1 MSTSSTQP
9 NVATCPLHEVNT
21 FSAEF
26 RQHPLDFYRRLR
38 EAAPAFRDP
47 KNNVVYVSTYDLL
60 MEVLAKPKI
69 FSNRF
74 GAQLRAGAA
83 GGGMSNEELAI
94 LAKGWVPKD
103 TMLTADPPLHTRYKK
118 LAGKAFTYKKVI
130 GMNDYCTEI
139 INDLIDAFLAEGRCE
154 RKAQFANLLPM
165 YVICDALGFP
175 RADRTR
181 FKEWSDAF
189 TLQLGGVV
197 DLPTRIWCAEKIV
210 EAQHYFVAVCDA
222 KRTTPG
228 EDICSDL
235 VQTDLEEEDG
245 STRKLDNEELI
256 SIIQQILVAGNET
269 TSHTLTTGI
278 FYLLTHPEQ
287 KARLEANP
295 SLTANFV
302 EETLRMLT
310 PTNNMWRV
318 VTQDTEVGGVPV
330 KEGDLLLLRF
340 GSANRDD
347 AKFPN
352 GDHFE
357 IGRDNAKE
365 HLAFGAGVHL
375 CLGQQLARK
384 EMQTAFPI
392 VLERLKNMRLVGD
405 PDEFR
410 YVPSILLR
418 GVERLEFEF
427 EFEFDPA

>member
-103 TMLTADPPLHTRYKK
+103 TMLTADPPLHTRDKK

-154 RKAQFANLLPM
+154 RKAQFADLLPM

-418 GVERLEFEF
+418 GVERLDL

>member
-9 NVATCPLHEVNT
+9 NLATCPLHEVDT

-26 RQHPLDFYRRLR
+26 LQHPHPFYRRLR
-38 EAAPAFRDP
+38 EEAAAFRDP

-60 MEVLAKPKI
+60 MEVLAKPKV

-83 GGGMSNEELAI
+83 GGGMSNEELEI

-118 LAGKAFTYKKVI
+118 LAGKAFTYKKVLD
-130 GMNDYCTEI
+130 MNDYCKEI
-139 INDLIDAFLAEGRCE
+139 INDLLDGFVKDGHCE
-154 RKAQFANLLPM
+154 FKAQFANLLPM

-175 RADRTR
+175 RADRAR

-189 TLQLGGVV
+189 TLQLGGVA

-210 EAQHYFVAVCDA
+210 EAQHYFVAVCDE
-222 KRTTPG
+222 KRKNPG

-235 VQTDLEEEDG
+235 VQTDLDEEDG

-287 KARLEANP
+287 KARLDADP

-318 VTQDTEVGGVPV
+318 VTQDTEVGGVAV
-330 KEGDLLLLRF
+330 KEGDLMLLRF

-347 AKFPN
+347 AKFPD
-352 GDHFE
+352 GDHFD

-392 VLERLKNMRLVGD
+392 VLERLKNLRLVGD
-405 PDEFR
+405 PDAFR

-418 GVERLEFEF
+418 GVERLDI
-427 EFEFDPA
+427 EFDPA

>member
-1 MSTSSTQP
+1 MSVSSQQPDITS
-9 NVATCPLHEVNT
+9 CPLHEVDT
-21 FSAEF
+21 FSADF
-26 RQHPLDFYRRLR
+26 LQDPHPFYRRLR
-38 EAAPAFRDP
+38 EEAPAFRDP
-47 KNNVVYVSTYDLL
+47 KNNVVYVSTYDLA
-60 MEVLAKPKI
+60 MEVLAKPRV
-69 FSNRF
+69 FSNKF

-83 GGGMSNEELAI
+83 GGEMSQEELAI

-103 TMLTADPPLHTRYKK
+103 TMLTADPPEHTRYKK
-118 LAGKAFTYKKVI
+118 LAGKAFTYRKVI
-130 GMNDYCTEI
+130 GMNDYVTGI
-139 INDLIDAFLAEGRCE
+139 VHDLIDGFIGDGRCE
-154 RKAQFANLLPM
+154 FKTQFANLLPM

-175 RADRTR
+175 RADRER

-189 TLQLGGVV
+189 TLQLGGVA
-197 DLPTRIWCAEKIV
+197 DMKTRLWCAEKIV
-210 EAQHYFVAVCDA
+210 EAQHYFVAICDE
-222 KRTTPG
+222 KRNNPG

-235 VQTDLEEEDG
+235 VQTDLEEEG
-245 STRKLDNEELI
+245 GARKLSNEELI

-287 KARLEANP
+287 KARLEADP
-295 SLTANFV
+295 SLTENFV

-318 VTQDTEVGGVPV
+318 ATQDAEVGGVAV
-330 KEGDLLLLRF
+330 KQGDLLLLRF

-347 AKFPN
+347 AHFPD
-352 GDHFE
+352 GDRFD
-357 IGRDNAKE
+357 ITRDNAKE

-392 VLERLKNMRLVGD
+392 VLSRLNNMQLVEA
-405 PDEFR
+405 PESFS

-418 GVERLEFEF
+418 GVERLDLT
-427 EFEFDPA
+427 FDPA